1 MGLFNNDDDFIPYKF
16 KHVKTYSS
24 AEWMANSTK
33 KYRSV
38 FDRQELTYLRAEFTF
53 YNKWFDEKDWKAK
66 ICLKLISVNENNK
79 ELCSLDQELE
89 IKMDQNEV
97 TIHEGWGNATAG
109 VFFKKGTY
117 TWNAYID
124 DKLVG
129 SGSALVND
137 VGVVSESINPYLSI
151 EKFMFFEDGK
161 ERTSGKDKIYYSE
174 FQRDTTRYVWTEFH
188 AKIET
193 QLDFNYEFFV
203 NYFDNANQLK
213 GQTFTS
219 GKIEADN
226 LGKTFIFEVG
236 WGNENKLS
244 WVDDCYRVDVIFN
257 DVCIASGIYNV
268 GYQNIEGSP
277 TITKGISTSTVT
289 EINSTESEEAQK
301 AKNLEELLAELD
313 GLVGL
318 DRVKK
323 EVRETINYVEFAKMR
338 REKGFNDSGKMNL
351 HSVFLGNP
359 GTGKTTVARML
370 GKIYN
375 AMGVLSKGHVVE
387 VDRAALIGEYI
398 GQTAP
403 KVKKAIE
410 EARGGVLF
418 IDEAYALTPPDN
430 DKDFGREAI
439 EILMKEMSDGAGDIA
454 IFCAGYTA
462 EMNNFINFNPG
473 LKSRFN
479 QFFHFEDYVPEELM
493 KISNYACE
501 KHEVTLTPEAQTVLV
516 DKLTRLFRDRNKSF
530 GNARLVNSLISEAK
544 MNLADRIMK
553 TKKAEDVSREDLEII
568 TEEDMQ
574 MVFLSDMKKSYHF
587 TIDEA
592 LLSRSLDELNLLV
605 GMNGVKEHI
614 NKMVKL
620 IRFYNETGKDVLS
633 KISLH
638 TVFTGNPGTGKTTVA
653 RILAKIY
660 NALGLLESG
669 QCVEVDKSGLIAEYT
684 GQTAQKTLQ
693 AIESAMGG
701 VLFID
706 EAYAL
711 NDGTGQFGNEA
722 IEVILKQM
730 EDKRGK
736 FAVFAAGYTNNM
748 NQFLAMNPGLKSR
761 FNEILHFEDY
771 GPSDLIVIAEN
782 SLAVEDLKMDVE
794 TRLHVLNYLT
804 QLYEMRDQHFGN
816 ARVVREMVEDI
827 VTNQHLRLAELS
839 SDQRTTAELTQVK
852 LIDVQNLKVEPKNE
866 GGRSKIGF

>member
-1 MGLFNNDDDFIPYKF
+1 MGLFNNEDDFIPYKF
-16 KHVKTYSS
+16 KHVKTYASS
-24 AEWMANSTK
+24 EWMANSTK

-38 FDRQELTYLRAEFTF
+38 FDRQELTYLRAEFCF

-66 ICLKLISVNENNK
+66 ICLKLVAVHEDNK

-89 IKMDQNEV
+89 VTMDQNVV
-97 TIHEGWGNATAG
+97 TIHEGWGNATPG
-109 VFFKKGTY
+109 VFYKKGIY
-117 TWNAYID
+117 EWNAYID
-124 DKLVG
+124 GKFVG
-129 SGSALVND
+129 SGKAHVND
-137 VGVVSESINPYLSI
+137 VGVVKESVNPYLTI
-151 EKFMFFEDGK
+151 QKFSFFEDGK
-161 ERTSGKDKIYYSE
+161 DLTSGSERKYYNE
-174 FQRDTTRYVWTEFH
+174 FQRDNTRYVWTEFH

-193 QLDFNYEFFV
+193 QLDFQYEFYV
-203 NYFDNANQLK
+203 NYYDNANQLK
-213 GQTFTS
+213 GQTSTA

-226 LGKTFIFEVG
+226 LGKTYIFEVG
-236 WGNENKLS
+236 WGNENKLA
-244 WVDDCYRVDVIFN
+244 WVDDAYRVDVVFN
-257 DVCIASGIYNV
+257 DVCIASGMFNV
-268 GYQNIEGSP
+268 GYQNIEGTP
-277 TITKGISTSTVT
+277 ILAN
-289 EINSTESEEAQK
+289 NSTIFQEDPAQK
-301 AKNLEELLAELD
+301 EAEIQAEKEKNLQELLDELD
-313 GLVGL
+313 TLVGL

-338 REKGFNDSGKMNL
+338 REKGFNDSGKLNL

-387 VDRAALIGEYI
+387 VDRAALIGEFI

-430 DKDFGREAI
+430 DRDFGREAI
-439 EILMKEMSDGAGDIA
+439 EIIMKEMSDGAGDLA

-479 QFFHFEDYVPEELM
+479 QFFHFEDYIPEELM
-493 KISNYACE
+493 KISEYSCN
-501 KHEVTLTPEAQTVLV
+501 KHEVSLTPEAQTVLV
-516 DKLTRLFRDRNKSF
+516 EKLTRLFRDRNKSF

-553 TKKAEDVSREDLEII
+553 TKKADEVTREDLEII
-568 TEEDMQ
+568 TQEDMQ
-574 MVFLSDMKKSYHF
+574 LVFLSDIKKAYHF

-592 LLSRSLDELNLLV
+592 MLSRSLDELNALV
-605 GMNGVKEHI
+605 GMSSVKEHI

-660 NALGLLESG
+660 NSLGLLESG

-711 NDGTGQFGNEA
+711 NDGTGQFGKEA

-748 NQFLAMNPGLKSR
+748 HQFLTMNPGLKSR
-761 FNEILHFEDY
+761 FNETLHFEDY
-771 GPSDLIVIAEN
+771 GPDELILIAEN
-782 SLAVEDLKMDVE
+782 SLASEDLKMDDE
-794 TRLHVLNYLT
+794 TRSHVLNYLSHLFET
-804 QLYEMRDQHFGN
+804 RDQHFGN
-816 ARVVREMVEDI
+816 ARVVREMVDDI
-827 VTNQHLRLAELS
+827 VTNQHLRLADLPSE
-839 SDQRTTAELTQVK
+839 QRTVDELTKVK
-852 LIDVQNLKVEPKNE
+852 LIDVQNLKIESKNE
-866 GGRSKIGF
+866 GGRTKIGF